1 VDGQRIL
8 KLSAE
13 TSCAARETGV
23 EISLPPGTVAGEGE
37 TQAKATGETPE
48 PNRQREDFRS
58 RPERHPEPPGKGNSR
73 ASGLRKPGATGK
85 GRIRG
90 PLVPGGNPEPPAK
103 RRLSATRR
111 GGDPGPPGNG
121 RLRASGTEKPGATRQ
136 RAPPSLWHG
145 ETRSHPATGISEPLA
160 RRHPKPPGNG
170 TPQAPGLRGPGATG
184 EGATPRHR
192 QGETSGHR
200 HEGTPSH
207 PAKGKAPG
215 LRPEAA
221 P

>member
-1 VDGQRIL
+1 MDGQRIL

-90 PLVPGGNPEPPAK
+90 LWPQEEI
-103 RRLSATRR
+103 RSHRRR
-111 GGDPGPPGNG
+111 GDSPPPG
-121 RLRASGTEKPGATRQ
+121 AGAT
-136 RAPPSLWHG
+136 P
-145 ETRSHPATGISEPLA
+145 SHPATGASEPLA
-160 RRHPKPPGNG
+160 RRNPEPPGDG